1 MTEKRTGSLVTV
13 SAIRSKCGS
22 LLNGAQFRRRMNMEK
37 IVLKGITRTTGKA
50 EGEALVSD
58 MPLSWAPCSILN
70 DGTITMVGNPVT
82 GQNVK
87 DKIVIY
93 PTVTGSTSGA
103 FGLLFKIK
111 GTKKGPAGIIC
122 RNLHTIDLSGALA
135 GDIPSVDGLDK
146 APIKTIKSGDWV
158 KIEAPAIGK
167 QATITVERR

>member
-1 MTEKRTGSLVTV
+1 
-13 SAIRSKCGS
+13 
-22 LLNGAQFRRRMNMEK
+22 MEK

-50 EGEALVSD
+50 EGEALVSE

-122 RNLHTIDLSGALA
+122 RELHTIDLSGALA

-146 APIKTIKSGDWV
+146 DPIKTIKSGDWV